1 MPSYICATCGQA
13 YTPSDDPP
21 AHCRICE
28 DERQYVR
35 AGGQAWTT
43 LVELQKTHRNEIRT
57 LEPGLTGIGA
67 IPQIAIGQRA
77 LHIGQPGGGV
87 MWDCTPLITDEAIT
101 QLQMLGGLRAIA
113 ISHPHYYSSMVD
125 WSEAFG
131 GVPVYIHADDVL
143 HITRPDPAI
152 RLWEGET
159 LDLGQGVTLIRTGGH
174 FAGSAVLHWAA
185 GAGGQGALLTG
196 DTITVVPDTR
206 WMSFMYS
213 YPNLIPLSAR
223 KVRDIAAKVAPYP
236 FERMYAAWW
245 DRVCDHDAKARLAA
259 SVERYIAAIS

>member
-21 AHCRICE
+21 ARCWICE

-35 AGGQAWTT
+35 AAGQAWTT
-43 LVELQKTHRNEIRT
+43 LEELQKTHRNDIRT

-67 IPQIAIGQRA
+67 VPQIAIGQRA
-77 LHIGQPGGGV
+77 LFIAQTGGGV
-87 MWDCTPLITDEAIT
+87 MWDCTPLITDDAVT
-101 QLQMLGGLRAIA
+101 QIRLLGGLRAIA
-113 ISHPHYYSSMVD
+113 ISHPHYYASVVD

-131 GVPVYIHADDVL
+131 GVPVYIHADDAQHL
-143 HITRPDPAI
+143 TRPDPTI
-152 RLWEGET
+152 RLWSGET

-174 FAGSAVLHWAA
+174 FAGSCVLHWAGGAA
-185 GAGGQGALLTG
+185 GRGVLMTG

-213 YPNLIPLSAR
+213 YPNLIPLPAAR
-223 KVRDIAAKVAPYP
+223 VRDIAARVEP
-236 FERMYAAWW
+236 FPFDRMYAAWW
-245 DRVCDHDAKARLAA
+245 DRVCDRDAKARMAA
-259 SVERYIAAIS
+259 SVERYIAALS